1 MLFIGGGALVLRAA
15 SPNLTRG
22 PLSHRSLGVPLAQLQ
37 LIGTGKVTAQA
48 IADWH
53 YWVPHENE
61 F

>member
-1 MLFIGGGALVLRAA
+1 VLRAA